1 MLKALKYKSSLSF
14 RAFQKKIVEFTDSTP
29 TIYWSTNIA
38 KKAANCWKK
47 SFYISVLNTLQYK
60 QCLRILTLS
69 KCNAYFIDQIWIIYR
84 PEEKI
89 SYIFY
94 RPDIT
99 VKNYIHYSFVKNT
112 QVLLIIYIYI
122 YIYIYI
128 IVCIEVSTPH

>member
-14 RAFQKKIVEFTDSTP
+14 RAFQKKIVEFTYSTH
-29 TIYWSTNIA
+29 TIYWPTNIA
-38 KKAANCWKK
+38 KKQQTLE
-47 SFYISVLNTLQYK
+47 ISLSIYQYLQHK
-60 QCLRILTLS
+60 QCLCILTLS

-99 VKNYIHYSFVKNT
+99 VKIYRHYSFVKNS
-112 QVLLIIYIYI
+112 QVLLISVHARMLKTCLTKIA
-122 YIYIYI
+122 
-128 IVCIEVSTPH
+128 